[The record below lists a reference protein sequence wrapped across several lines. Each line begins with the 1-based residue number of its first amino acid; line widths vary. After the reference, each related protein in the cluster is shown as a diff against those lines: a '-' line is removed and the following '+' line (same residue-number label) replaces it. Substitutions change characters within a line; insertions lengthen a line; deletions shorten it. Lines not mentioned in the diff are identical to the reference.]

1 MSRGRFVIP
10 LELPFSHAEPCHMCG
25 RFTLRSNPHRIA
37 EVFEL
42 EHQLELF
49 PRYNIAPTQDIAAV
63 RFDAD
68 HDRRKLSVLYWGLI
82 PSWAKDAKIAS
93 RMINARAETLAEK
106 PSFRHA
112 FAKKRC
118 LIPADGFY
126 EWKKLG
132 DGAKQPYYIHRQD
145 DKPFAFAGLWASWK
159 TEGRT
164 IESCTIITTSANEL
178 MQPLHERMPVILP
191 AEVYGVW
198 LDPEIQDKTALAEL
212 LKPFDSDL
220 LEAYPVSTLVNNS
233 RNENPK
239 CLERSE

>member
-1 MSRGRFVIP
+1 
-10 LELPFSHAEPCHMCG
+10 MCG

-37 EVFEL
+37 EVFQL
-42 EHQLELF
+42 EQQLELF

-68 HDRRKLSVLYWGLI
+68 QNRRQLSFLYWGLI
-82 PSWAKDAKIAS
+82 PSWAKDAKIAG

-132 DGAKQPYYIHRQD
+132 DGTKQPYYIHRQD
-145 DKPFAFAGLWASWK
+145 DEPFAFAGLWESWK

-178 MQPLHERMPVILP
+178 MEPLHDRMPVILP
-191 AEVYGVW
+191 AEVYAVW
-198 LDPEIQDKTALAEL
+198 LDPEIQDKAALAEL

-239 CLERSE
+239 CLERSA